1 MTTPAAARESAAE
14 TEAFAELRAQQF
26 AFAAHLRNPDSAPPP
41 PDIEDRR
48 LAIYRELFYN
58 SLEGLLAG
66 NFPVLR
72 RLLDDTLW
80 HATVRSFYRDFRC
93 QTPLFP
99 EIGREFLQYLQTRV
113 GNDAD
118 AEQAPLPAWTL
129 ELAHYE
135 WVELA
140 LDIAEEP
147 DAVACDPAGDLIDGA
162 PLRNPLAWP
171 LAYRWPVHALGGD
184 AALDV
189 APEHPTFLLVLREE
203 GGSVRFK
210 SLSPVTFRL
219 LQVIDANPS
228 SSGRTHLEALAVEA
242 NSDDVEAFVAAGT
255 RMLDALRVSGA
266 ILGTRIQPQERN

>member
-1 MTTPAAARESAAE
+1 MTAAGASATA
-14 TEAFAELRAQQF
+14 AGDDAASAELRAQQF
-26 AFAAHLRNPDSAPPP
+26 AFAAHLRDPDGAPAP

-72 RLLDDTLW
+72 RLLDDALW
-80 HATVRSFYRDFRC
+80 HATVRAFYRDFRC
-93 QTPLFP
+93 HTPLFP
-99 EIGREFLQYLQTRV
+99 EIGREFLQYLQLIFPDD
-113 GNDAD
+113 GDAGD
-118 AEQAPLPAWTL
+118 LPAWTL

-140 LDIAEEP
+140 LEIAEQPE
-147 DAVACDPAGDLIDGA
+147 VLACDRDGDLVEGA
-162 PLRNPLAWP
+162 PLRNTLAWP

-189 APEHPTFLLVLREE
+189 APEQPTFLLVLRDDT
-203 GGSVRFK
+203 GRVRFK

-219 LQVIDANPS
+219 LQAIDADPS
-228 SSGRTHLEALAVEA
+228 VSGRTHLEALAVEA
-242 NSDDVEAFVAAGT
+242 GSDDVAAFVAAGS
-255 RMLDALRVSGA
+255 RMLDALRESGA
-266 ILGTRIQPQERN
+266 LLGTRIHAEGRK